1 MTYISIDPVTLVHSC
16 SRCGMPVPK
25 TVAEVITCM
34 SMWPIICQTCKAVAR
49 EIRYLGECHAIIK
62 AS

>member
-34 SMWPIICQTCKAVAR
+34 SRWPIICQTCKAVSR
-49 EIRYLGECHAIIK
+49 EICYFGEHNATIK